1 MRRRL
6 IDTVELGSVESS
18 VLPIY
23 RKLRELGLV
32 GSYPNNC
39 GFASCD
45 IPLASKNYLLEKQ
58 KFQQSTNVRVA
69 TNAIY
74 GSIVYVGQDT
84 GLSTR
89 RGRIITGWSH
99 HGSLRLEMI
108 SEVSLMPFQ

>member
-23 RKLRELGLV
+23 QKLRELGLV
-32 GSYPNNC
+32 GSHPNNC

-69 TNAIY
+69 TNAVY
-74 GSIVYVGQDT
+74 GSIVYVGKDT
-84 GLSTR
+84 GLSSR
-89 RGRIITGWSH
+89 KGRIITGWSH
-99 HGSLRLEMI
+99 QWPLTPLILAE
-108 SEVSLMPFQ
+108 

>member
-1 MRRRL
+1 MDRHCN
-6 IDTVELGSVESS
+6 IWGSIESS
-18 VLPIY
+18 GRPTY
-23 RKLRELGLV
+23 QKCENLV
-32 GSYPNNC
+32 WLVVIQITVAC
-39 GFASCD
+39 RF
-45 IPLASKNYLLEKQ
+45 PLTSKNYLLEKQ

-108 SEVSLMPFQ
+108 SEVSLTPFQ